1 MTINNPYR
9 DNEIMVEPLTYLTL
23 MLVQNQEQTSNAAGY
38 LDNNG
43 KCIKLT
49 RKQIKAGFKPAAG
62 TECDTES
69 KGDADTVA
77 AFETFIKNNP
87 ELAGQNETLKKD
99 VDKAGGWKNFWNN
112 FSTWSK
118 TEQGAGILNTVG
130 MLAGGLMGN
139 QQTPE
144 ADLPKGYPKP
154 QQSTG
159 MNPIW
164 WVLIGIG
171 GLALLGG
178 LAFGI
183 YKLSVKKSVQTA

>member
-9 DNEIMVEPLTYLTL
+9 DNEIMVEPLTYLAL
-23 MLVQNQEQTSNAAGY
+23 MLTQNQEQTSNAAGY
-38 LDNNG
+38 LDGSG
-43 KCIKLT
+43 KCVKL
-49 RKQIKAGFKPAAG
+49 KKKEIKAGYKSD
-62 TECDTES
+62 CDTES
-69 KGDADTVA
+69 KGDAATVA
-77 AFETFIKNNP
+77 AVEEFIKNNP
-87 ELAGQNETLKKD
+87 QVAEQNQTLKKE

-144 ADLPKGYPKP
+144 ADLPKGYPTP

-164 WVLIGIG
+164 WILIGIG